1 MKTRYEHRPGLF
13 GLASIAAGS
22 AAKNRETQT
31 QARLTAP
38 AGEIHKQSES
48 QSEPATTENS
58 NPSNSSGPL
67 RGTCRSGIT
76 YQSRIVLN
84 KQCDDTAALLEISCI

>member
-13 GLASIAAGS
+13 GLASIAAGC

-31 QARLTAP
+31 QGRLTAP
-38 AGEIHKQSES
+38 AGENHKQSES

-58 NPSNSSGPL
+58 NPSNSSDPL
-67 RGTCRSGIT
+67 KRNVQIRYHVS
-76 YQSRIVLN
+76 
-84 KQCDDTAALLEISCI
+84 KP

>member
-13 GLASIAAGS
+13 GLVSIAAGC

-31 QARLTAP
+31 RGLLTAP
-38 AGEIHKQSES
+38 AGENYKHSES

-67 RGTCRSGIT
+67 RETRRSGIT
-76 YQSRIVLN
+76 YQSRKCL
-84 KQCDDTAALLEISCI
+84 KH